1 MYVYVVEGLRPVLL
15 YVVPLTVVICVPF
28 LKILYPTTAVLSEL
42 GLHERLICEVETAV
56 AESPVGTVG
65 AVVSVEDSV
74 VAEAAVDCAELFPA
88 AS

>member
-28 LKILYPTTAVLSEL
+28 LKILYPATALLSVL

-65 AVVSVEDSV
+65 ATVSYGET
-74 VAEAAVDCAELFPA
+74 LI
-88 AS
+88 